1 MGDARAAMNQ
11 PEGTL
16 ASLGKPTNPIGRAQ
30 PVEPDAAFPDLEAE
44 EGHEAIPW
52 RGQTVEQV
60 SKDFVLT
67 QVDPKQP
74 EVRERLWKRS
84 SSGRYEIPEAH
95 LVLGIRAFVA
105 RDDQERVRLLSE
117 VLLDRCQ
124 GEFQRRSLGLRHRPD
139 LMEDA
144 IAGMAEQV
152 LREAQDPREEF
163 MILNFTHYLRCL
175 CADNFNAVLR
185 QEGLRY
191 RRDEEGRPAG
201 RPTHVPAALVERI
214 HATHDEE
221 ESGTGTSGAHLADP
235 SDDIESFHAIMEA
248 RRVLTYL
255 ADPLDRA
262 IVTLRALEGLKW
274 DEIARLCG
282 KTERTMRLRYERARA
297 FLRECIERE
306 AVSEGA

>member
-1 MGDARAAMNQ
+1 MNQ

-16 ASLGKPTNPIGRAQ
+16 ASLGKPTNPIGATP
-30 PVEPDAAFPDLEAE
+30 PVEPDAAFEALDAE
-44 EGHEAIPW
+44 DAREAIPW

-60 SKDFVLT
+60 TKDFVLAH
-67 QVDPKQP
+67 VDPQQQS
-74 EVRERLWKRS
+74 VRERLWKRNS
-84 SSGRYEIPEAH
+84 NGRYEIPEAH
-95 LVLGIRAFVA
+95 LVLGIRAFMA
-105 RDDQERVRLLSE
+105 RGDKAKARQLSE

-144 IAGMAEQV
+144 MAGMAEQV
-152 LREAQDPREEF
+152 LREAMDPREEF

-214 HATHDEE
+214 HATPDEE
-221 ESGTGTSGAHLADP
+221 EGAGTSSTHLADP
-235 SDDIESFHAIMEA
+235 SDDIESFHAAMEA
-248 RRVLTYL
+248 RRLLTYL
-255 ADPLDRA
+255 SDPLDRE
-262 IVTLRALEGLKW
+262 IVTLRALDGLKW
-274 DEIARLCG
+274 DEIARICG

-297 FLRECIERE
+297 FLRDCVERE
-306 AVSEGA
+306 AAGEGA

>member
-1 MGDARAAMNQ
+1 MNQ

-16 ASLGKPTNPIGRAQ
+16 ASLGKPMNQIGATP
-30 PVEPDAAFPDLEAE
+30 PVEPDAAFEALDAE
-44 EGHEAIPW
+44 AAHEAIPW

-60 SKDFVLT
+60 MKDFVLA
-67 QVDPKQP
+67 QVDPQQQA
-74 EVRERLWKRS
+74 VRERLWKRNS
-84 SSGRYEIPEAH
+84 NGRYEIPEAH
-95 LVLGIRAFVA
+95 LVLGIRAYMA
-105 RDDQERVRLLSE
+105 RGDQARVRQLSE

-144 IAGMAEQV
+144 MAGMAEQV

-214 HATHDEE
+214 HSTPDEE
-221 ESGTGTSGAHLADP
+221 EGGPGTSSTHLADP
-235 SDDIESFHAIMEA
+235 SDDIEAFHAVMEA
-248 RRVLTYL
+248 RRLLTYL
-255 ADPLDRA
+255 NDPLDRE
-262 IVTLRALEGLKW
+262 IVTLRALDSLKW
-274 DEIARLCG
+274 DEIARICG

-297 FLRECIERE
+297 FLRECVERE
-306 AVSEGA
+306 AAGEGA

>member
-1 MGDARAAMNQ
+1 MNQ

-16 ASLGKPTNPIGRAQ
+16 ASPGKQINPASRAQ
-30 PVEPDAAFPDLEAE
+30 PVEPDAAFAELGAE
-44 EGHEAIPW
+44 EGYEAVPW

-60 SKDFVLT
+60 SKDFVLA
-67 QVDPKQP
+67 QVDPHNL
-74 EVRERLWKRS
+74 EARERLWKRG
-84 SSGRYEIPEAH
+84 SSGRYEISEAH

-105 RDDQERVRLLSE
+105 RGDQDSVRFLSE

-144 IAGMAEQV
+144 IAGMAEQL
-152 LREAQDPREEF
+152 LREAQNPREEF

-201 RPTHVPAALVERI
+201 RPIHVPAPLRERI
-214 HATHDEE
+214 HTTQDDD
-221 ESGTGTSGAHLADP
+221 ESGMSMSDAHLADP
-235 SDDIESFHAIMEA
+235 SDDIETFHAVMEA

-255 ADPLDRA
+255 ADPLDRT
-262 IVTLRALEGLKW
+262 IVTLRALDGLKW
-274 DEIARLCG
+274 DEIARICG

-297 FLRECIERE
+297 FLRGCIERE
-306 AVSEGA
+306 AASEGA

>member
-1 MGDARAAMNQ
+1 MNQ
-11 PEGTL
+11 PEGIL
-16 ASLGKPTNPIGRAQ
+16 ASAGKSANPIGGTP
-30 PVEPDAAFPDLEAE
+30 PVEPDAAVNGEEADE
-44 EGHEAIPW
+44 PIPW

-60 SKDFVLT
+60 AKNFVLA
-67 QVDPKQP
+67 QVDPQQP

-95 LVLGIRAFVA
+95 LVLGIRAFAA
-105 RDDQERVRLLSE
+105 RGDQARVRQLSE
-117 VLLDRCQ
+117 VLLERCQ

-144 IAGMAEQV
+144 MAGMAEQV

-163 MILNFTHYLRCL
+163 MVLNFPHYLRCL

-191 RRDEEGRPAG
+191 RRDDEGRPAG

-214 HATHDEE
+214 HAAPDEE
-221 ESGTGTSGAHLADP
+221 EGAGTSSTHLADP
-235 SDDIESFHAIMEA
+235 SDDIESFHAVMEA

-255 ADPLDRA
+255 DDQLDRT
-262 IVTLRALEGLKW
+262 IVTLRALDGLKW

-297 FLRECIERE
+297 FLRDCLERE
-306 AVSEGA
+306 ATGAGGW

>member
-1 MGDARAAMNQ
+1 MNQ
-11 PEGTL
+11 PEGML
-16 ASLGKPTNPIGRAQ
+16 ASTGKSANPIGGTP
-30 PVEPDAAFPDLEAE
+30 PVEPDTTFDAE
-44 EGHEAIPW
+44 EARESIPW

-60 SKDFVLT
+60 AKDFVLA
-67 QVDPKQP
+67 QVDPQQP
-74 EVRERLWKRS
+74 AVRERLWKRN

-95 LVLGIRAFVA
+95 LVLGIRAFA
-105 RDDQERVRLLSE
+105 SRGDQARVRQLSE

-144 IAGMAEQV
+144 MAGMAEQV

-191 RRDEEGRPAG
+191 RRDDEGRPAG

-214 HATHDEE
+214 HATPDEE
-221 ESGTGTSGAHLADP
+221 EGTGTSSTHLADP

-255 ADPLDRA
+255 DDPLDRT
-262 IVTLRALEGLKW
+262 IVTLRALDGLKW

-297 FLRECIERE
+297 FLRDCLERE
-306 AVSEGA
+306 ATGEGVW

>member
-1 MGDARAAMNQ
+1 MNQ

-16 ASLGKPTNPIGRAQ
+16 ASLGKPTNPIGATP
-30 PVEPDAAFPDLEAE
+30 PVEPDAAFEALDAE
-44 EGHEAIPW
+44 DAREAIPW

-60 SKDFVLT
+60 MKDFVLA
-67 QVDPKQP
+67 QVDPQQQS
-74 EVRERLWKRS
+74 VRERLWKRNS
-84 SSGRYEIPEAH
+84 NGRYEIPEAH
-95 LVLGIRAFVA
+95 LVLGIRAFMA
-105 RDDQERVRLLSE
+105 RGDQAKARQLSE

-144 IAGMAEQV
+144 MAGMAEQV
-152 LREAQDPREEF
+152 LREAMDPREEF

-214 HATHDEE
+214 HATPDEE
-221 ESGTGTSGAHLADP
+221 EGGAGTSSTHLADP
-235 SDDIESFHAIMEA
+235 SDDIESFHAVMEA
-248 RRVLTYL
+248 RRLLTYL
-255 ADPLDRA
+255 NDPLDRE
-262 IVTLRALEGLKW
+262 IVTLRALDGLKW
-274 DEIARLCG
+274 DEIARICG

-297 FLRECIERE
+297 FLRDCVERE
-306 AVSEGA
+306 AASEGA

>member
-1 MGDARAAMNQ
+1 MNQ
-11 PEGTL
+11 PDGTL
-16 ASLGKPTNPIGRAQ
+16 AALGKTTNPIGRAQ
-30 PVEPDAAFPDLEAE
+30 PIEPDDALSGLDVE

-60 SKDFVLT
+60 SKDFVLA
-67 QVDPKQP
+67 QVDPQQAGAQ
-74 EVRERLWKRS
+74 ERLRRRNS
-84 SSGRYEIPEAH
+84 GGRYEISDAH
-95 LVLGIRAFVA
+95 VVLGIRAFVA
-105 RDDQERVRLLSE
+105 RNDQERARLLSE
-117 VLLDRCQ
+117 ILLDRCQ
-124 GEFQRRSLGLRHRPD
+124 SEFQRRSLGLRHRPD

-144 IAGMAEQV
+144 MAGMAEQV

-191 RRDEEGRPAG
+191 RRDDEGRPAG

-214 HATHDEE
+214 HATQDEDE
-221 ESGTGTSGAHLADP
+221 GGMGVSGGHLADP
-235 SDDIESFHAIMEA
+235 ADDIESFHAIWEA

-255 ADPLDRA
+255 ADPLDRT

-297 FLRECIERE
+297 FLRSCIERE
-306 AVSEGA
+306 AASEGA

>member
-1 MGDARAAMNQ
+1 MNQ
-11 PEGTL
+11 PEGML
-16 ASLGKPTNPIGRAQ
+16 ASTGKSANPIGGTP
-30 PVEPDAAFPDLEAE
+30 PVEPDTAFAE
-44 EGHEAIPW
+44 EAHESMPW

-60 SKDFVLT
+60 AKDFVLA
-67 QVDPKQP
+67 QVDPQQT
-74 EVRERLWKRS
+74 EVRERLWKRNN
-84 SSGRYEIPEAH
+84 SGRYEIPEAH
-95 LVLGIRAFVA
+95 LVLGIRAFAA
-105 RDDQERVRLLSE
+105 RGDQARVRQLSE
-117 VLLDRCQ
+117 VLLERCQ

-144 IAGMAEQV
+144 MAGMAEQV

-191 RRDEEGRPAG
+191 RRDDEGRPAG

-214 HATHDEE
+214 HATPDEE
-221 ESGTGTSGAHLADP
+221 EGSGTSSTRLADP
-235 SDDIESFHAIMEA
+235 SDDIESFHAVMEA

-255 ADPLDRA
+255 ADPLDRT
-262 IVTLRALEGLKW
+262 IVTLRALDGLKW

-297 FLRECIERE
+297 FLRECLERE
-306 AVSEGA
+306 DAGEGVW

>member
-1 MGDARAAMNQ
+1 MNQ

-16 ASLGKPTNPIGRAQ
+16 ASLGKPTNPIGATP
-30 PVEPDAAFPDLEAE
+30 PVEPDAAFEALGAE
-44 EGHEAIPW
+44 DAREAIPW

-60 SKDFVLT
+60 TKDFVLA
-67 QVDPKQP
+67 QVDPQQQS
-74 EVRERLWKRS
+74 VRERLWKRNS
-84 SSGRYEIPEAH
+84 NGRYEIPEAH
-95 LVLGIRAFVA
+95 LVLGIRAFMA
-105 RDDQERVRLLSE
+105 RGDQAKARQLCE

-144 IAGMAEQV
+144 MAGMAEQV
-152 LREAQDPREEF
+152 LREAMDPREEF

-214 HATHDEE
+214 HATPDEE
-221 ESGTGTSGAHLADP
+221 EGAGTSSTHLADP
-235 SDDIESFHAIMEA
+235 SDDIESFHAVMEA
-248 RRVLTYL
+248 RRLLTYL
-255 ADPLDRA
+255 NDPLDRE
-262 IVTLRALEGLKW
+262 IVTLRALDGLKW
-274 DEIARLCG
+274 DEIARICG

-297 FLRECIERE
+297 FLRDCVERE
-306 AVSEGA
+306 AASEGA

>member
-1 MGDARAAMNQ
+1 MNQ
-11 PEGTL
+11 SEGTL
-16 ASLGKPTNPIGRAQ
+16 ASLGKPANPMGRAQ
-30 PVEPDAAFPDLEAE
+30 PVEPDATFTEMEGEEAR
-44 EGHEAIPW
+44 EAIPW

-67 QVDPKQP
+67 QVDPQQP
-74 EVRERLWKRS
+74 EVRERLWKRG
-84 SSGRYEIPEAH
+84 SSGRYEISEAH
-95 LVLGIRAFVA
+95 VVLGIRAFVA
-105 RDDQERVRLLSE
+105 RGDHERARLLSE

-144 IAGMAEQV
+144 MAGMAEQV
-152 LREAQDPREEF
+152 LREAMDPREEF

-201 RPTHVPAALVERI
+201 RPTHVPAALVDRI
-214 HATHDEE
+214 HATQEEE
-221 ESGTGTSGAHLADP
+221 ESGMGASGARLADP

-255 ADPLDRA
+255 ADPLDRT

-306 AVSEGA
+306 AASEGA

>member
-1 MGDARAAMNQ
+1 MNQ

-16 ASLGKPTNPIGRAQ
+16 ASLGKPTNPIGATP
-30 PVEPDAAFPDLEAE
+30 PVEPDAAFEALDAE
-44 EGHEAIPW
+44 DEREAIPW

-60 SKDFVLT
+60 TKDFVLA
-67 QVDPKQP
+67 QVDPQQQS
-74 EVRERLWKRS
+74 VRERLWKRNS
-84 SSGRYEIPEAH
+84 NGRYEIPEAH
-95 LVLGIRAFVA
+95 LVLGIRAFMA
-105 RDDQERVRLLSE
+105 RGDQAKARQLCE

-144 IAGMAEQV
+144 MAGMAEQV
-152 LREAQDPREEF
+152 LREAMDPREEF

-214 HATHDEE
+214 HATPDEE
-221 ESGTGTSGAHLADP
+221 EGAGTSSTHLADP
-235 SDDIESFHAIMEA
+235 SDDIESFHAVMEA
-248 RRVLTYL
+248 RRLLTYL
-255 ADPLDRA
+255 NDPLDRE
-262 IVTLRALEGLKW
+262 IVTLRALDGLKW
-274 DEIARLCG
+274 DEIARICG

-297 FLRECIERE
+297 FLRDCVERE
-306 AVSEGA
+306 AASEGA

>member
-1 MGDARAAMNQ
+1 MNQ

-16 ASLGKPTNPIGRAQ
+16 ASLGKPMNPIGATP
-30 PVEPDAAFPDLEAE
+30 PVEPDAAFEALDAE
-44 EGHEAIPW
+44 DAREAIPW

-60 SKDFVLT
+60 TKDFVLA
-67 QVDPKQP
+67 QVDPQQQS
-74 EVRERLWKRS
+74 VRERLWKRNS
-84 SSGRYEIPEAH
+84 NGRYEIPEAH
-95 LVLGIRAFVA
+95 LVLGIRAFMA
-105 RDDQERVRLLSE
+105 RGEQTKARQLSE

-144 IAGMAEQV
+144 MAGMAEQV
-152 LREAQDPREEF
+152 LREAMDPREEF

-214 HATHDEE
+214 HATPDEE
-221 ESGTGTSGAHLADP
+221 EGSAGTSSTHLADP
-235 SDDIESFHAIMEA
+235 SDDIESFHAVMEA
-248 RRVLTYL
+248 RRLLTYL
-255 ADPLDRA
+255 SDPLDRE
-262 IVTLRALEGLKW
+262 IVTLRALDGLKW
-274 DEIARLCG
+274 DEIARICG

-297 FLRECIERE
+297 FLRDCVERE
-306 AVSEGA
+306 AAGEGA

>member
-1 MGDARAAMNQ
+1 MNQ
-11 PEGTL
+11 PEGML

-30 PVEPDAAFPDLEAE
+30 PIEPDAALTSME
-44 EGHEAIPW
+44 EDGHEAPPW
-52 RGQTVEQV
+52 RGQTIEQV
-60 SKDFVLT
+60 SKDFVLA
-67 QVDPKQP
+67 QVDPQLP
-74 EVRERLWKRS
+74 EARERLWKRNS
-84 SSGRYEIPEAH
+84 NGRYEIPEAH

-105 RDDQERVRLLSE
+105 RGDQNRVRLLSE

-124 GEFQRRSLGLRHRPD
+124 GDFQRRSLGLRHRPD

-144 IAGMAEQV
+144 MAGMAEQL

-163 MILNFTHYLRCL
+163 MVLNFTHYLRCL

-191 RRDEEGRPAG
+191 RRDGEGRPVG

-214 HATHDEE
+214 HATPDEE
-221 ESGTGTSGAHLADP
+221 EGGAGTAGARLADP
-235 SDDIESFHAIMEA
+235 TDDIESFHAVMEA

-255 ADPLDRA
+255 ADPLDRT

-306 AVSEGA
+306 AATEGA